1 MIHGDFEDPHLR
13 PRYAHLHLEIPTVG
27 RFFHPESFERVA
39 PDDAKRAHV
48 RIPNAIKQTK
58 KRAGDAAG
66 KDLLEIH
73 AARFAFASCPRT
85 DDEILF
91 AAPDWFDELRHELR
105 TLASVTVEE
114 NDEVAFR

>member
-1 MIHGDFEDPHLR
+1 MVHRDLKNVQLCPGS
-13 PRYAHLHLEIPTVG
+13 AHLHLEVPTVG
-27 RFFHPESFERVA
+27 RLFHTEFFECVA
-39 PDDAKRAHV
+39 PNGAEWAHIGIV
-48 RIPNAIKQTK
+48 HAVKQPK
-58 KRAGDAAG
+58 QCAGYAAG

-73 AARFAFASCPRT
+73 AARFAFAASPRT
-85 DDEILF
+85 DHEILF